1 MPTLPLDRIFEIW
14 LLRGSQSWIKLPAS
28 CGLRRSAV
36 VEYNSFPNSQA
47 VSEDLQL
54 KLPPWVPPDLLPLL
68 RAWLLFVG
76 VSTVNQTSRNGACLS
91 LPCAMCQFRAMSAA
105 SIRACLS
112 CLGYRAACM
121 NNQTSLLLRAHRTH
135 TSSIPPSTKVP
146 PFVASLQGRTD

>member
-1 MPTLPLDRIFEIW
+1 MPTLPLNRIFEIW

-54 KLPPWVPPDLLPLL
+54 KLPPWVPLLPLF

-76 VSTVNQTSRNGACLS
+76 GVSIVNQTSRKGAYRLARCAS
-91 LPCAMCQFRAMSAA
+91 FVPCQPRASVRRPRMP
-105 SIRACLS
+105 ACLS
-112 CLGYRAACM
+112 CVGYRAACM
-121 NNQTSLLLRAHRTH
+121 NILAASSLILPPRKFRP
-135 TSSIPPSTKVP
+135 SSQCYRGP
-146 PFVASLQGRTD
+146 LTD

>member
-1 MPTLPLDRIFEIW
+1 MPTLPLNRIFEIW
-14 LLRGSQSWIKLPAS
+14 LLRDSQSWIKLPAS

-54 KLPPWVPPDLLPLL
+54 KLPPWVPPSPSHSRLAVVCRRIDRKSNVAKRRLP
-68 RAWLLFVG
+68 
-76 VSTVNQTSRNGACLS
+76 

-135 TSSIPPSTKVP
+135 VVHSSLDESSALRRITTGPH
-146 PFVASLQGRTD
+146 